1 MNRPPPLRELILGKN
16 SFILSNVEYKRALL
30 TGQLC
35 LISFFLLIG
44 FLLIDLFHQVYH
56 SWVLQVVC
64 ALASLVSFFLNRA
77 KYYSASKILL
87 GIGIN
92 LTVFIFST
100 VEPKEVGLYMFYIPS
115 SLGALAA
122 FGYEERWKSL
132 ALICLPISLFAVS
145 QVIDIQILEKTYH
158 RNDLD
163 QLNLIIN
170 FFGSL
175 ISSVLIIYFL
185 ISVNYR
191 TEANMRKNEIQI
203 SEKNTELTKLN
214 AELDRF
220 VYSTSHDLMAP
231 LSSVKGLIN
240 LAKITEDPEEIRQCL
255 SMMEGRVISLQKF
268 IKDISDYARNTRTQ
282 VATEKFLVNKIILSV
297 LENLRF
303 YPYAE
308 KIKFNVDIPPDLEIQ
323 SDPSRIQIIAGNLI
337 SNSIKYADIE
347 KENPYIGIKASLI
360 DGKLQFIVSD
370 NGLGIQPE
378 YLNQIFDMFY
388 QANEKSE
395 GSGLGLYIVKQ
406 AVEKLSGTIEVTSK
420 NGAGT
425 SFQVTIPVNKD
436 LVITIN

>member
-132 ALICLPISLFAVS
+132 ALIGLPISLFAVS

-185 ISVNYR
+185 
-191 TEANMRKNEIQI
+191 I

-337 SNSIKYADIE
+337 SNSIKYADID

-406 AVEKLSGTIEVTSK
+406 AFEKLSGTIEVTSK